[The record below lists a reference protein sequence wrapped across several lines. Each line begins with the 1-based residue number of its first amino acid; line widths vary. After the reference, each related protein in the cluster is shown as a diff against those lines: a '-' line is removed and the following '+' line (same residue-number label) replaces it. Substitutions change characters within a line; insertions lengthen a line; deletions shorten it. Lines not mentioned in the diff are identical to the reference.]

1 MDKNRLWRVLV
12 RVVSICD
19 DVVELIIPSWKTDE
33 TIKRPITDFPMEMI
47 GSLKED
53 YRFHCICN
61 VNCNRAED
69 IILTDF
75 ELF

>member
-1 MDKNRLWRVLV
+1 MNNNKLWRVLV
-12 RVVSICD
+12 RVVNICN

-47 GSLKED
+47 SNIKED
-53 YRFHCICN
+53 YRFHAKCN
-61 VNCNRAED
+61 VDCNKAEN

-75 ELF
+75 ELS